1 LNHYPRAVASQSATI
16 DESSLTVA
24 AISVPDDMSRNS
36 LELGMSGRATAFS
49 PKVGVIGLLASIPV
63 WINSYAAYLQRI
75 SFGLDQERFDRLRER
90 DFAMRQ
96 NGARQF
102 CRFRIGATA
111 GQRYRFPAMSRAFG
125 GEHVVAFRIW
135 SCFGVR
141 FG

>member
-1 LNHYPRAVASQSATI
+1 VIDPKSQLYLSSAITSDQCI
-16 DESSLTVA
+16 DYDA
-24 AISVPDDMSRNS
+24 NGAR
-36 LELGMSGRATAFS
+36 LG
-49 PKVGVIGLLASIPV
+49 
-63 WINSYAAYLQRI
+63 
-75 SFGLDQERFDRLRER
+75 FGLDQERFDSLRER

-111 GQRYRFPAMSRAFG
+111 GRRYRFPAMSRAFG